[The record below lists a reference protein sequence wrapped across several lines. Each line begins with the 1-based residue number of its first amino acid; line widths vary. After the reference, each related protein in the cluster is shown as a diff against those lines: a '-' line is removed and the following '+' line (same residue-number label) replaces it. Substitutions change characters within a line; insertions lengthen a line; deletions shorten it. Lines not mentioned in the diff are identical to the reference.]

1 MSRIWDL
8 LLQIA
13 RAADYILVLLQYTR
27 LCLYEIVDF
36 NGIFF
41 LNEKI

>member
-13 RAADYILVLLQYTR
+13 RSAEYILVLLQYTR
-27 LCLYEIVDF
+27 PCSHEILEF
-36 NGIFF
+36 LMEIFF
-41 LNEKI
+41 NEKI